1 MDETIALLEKE
12 IQGLKER
19 NRRVESDKAWETSYF
34 RRLTIA
40 VSIYVV
46 VAIVLYMI
54 DVQNALVAAFVP
66 PVGYVLSTQ
75 SLPAIKRWWI
85 SRLLRSSIS
94 STS

>member
-1 MDETIALLEKE
+1 MKETIALLERE

-19 NRRVESDKAWETSYF
+19 NRRVESDKSWETSYF

-40 VSIYVV
+40 VSIYTV

-54 DVQNALVAAFVP
+54 DVPNALFAAFVP
-66 PVGYVLSTQ
+66 PVGYILSTQ

-85 SRLLRSSIS
+85 GRLLRSKD

>member
-1 MDETIALLEKE
+1 MDEKVALLEQE
-12 IQGLKER
+12 IQSLKER

-46 VAIVLYMI
+46 VALVLYMI
-54 DVQNALVAAFVP
+54 DVQNALVAALVP
-66 PVGYVLSTQ
+66 PVGYILSTQ

-85 SRLLRSSIS
+85 RRLSRSSIS

>member
-46 VAIVLYMI
+46 VALVLYMI
-54 DVQNALVAAFVP
+54 DVQNALVAALVP
-66 PVGYVLSTQ
+66 PVGYILSTQ
-75 SLPAIKRWWI
+75 SLPAIKRWWVNNF
-85 SRLLRSSIS
+85 LRPKD

>member
-1 MDETIALLEKE
+1 MDEKTTLLEKE

-46 VAIVLYMI
+46 VVIVLYVI
-54 DVQNALVAAFVP
+54 DVPNALLAAFVP
-66 PVGYVLSTQ
+66 PVGYILSTQ

-85 SRLLRSSIS
+85 EKLLRSKD

>member
-85 SRLLRSSIS
+85 GRLLRATG